1 MTKTPKVATLNSSK
15 DTVPVNLDSPEVGRQ
30 MFRVFF
36 RISQVWALSPDQ
48 EMGLLGVSRSQIDLL
63 KRDEPLSHGLSDDM
77 IKRLSCITRIY
88 AGLKVLLPIPE
99 RAAAWLRA
107 PDAVPV
113 FSGQAALDRLT
124 SGQAGDLMAVAE
136 YLESQ
141 LTGDFG

>member
-1 MTKTPKVATLNSSK
+1 MTKKPEVDILNSFK
-15 DTVPVNLDSPEVGRQ
+15 DTGPVDLDSLEVGRQ
-30 MFRVFF
+30 MLRVFF
-36 RISQVWALSPDQ
+36 RISQVWALSLDQ
-48 EMGLLGVSRSQIDLL
+48 EMGLLGASRSQIDLL
-63 KRDEPLSHGLSDDM
+63 KRDEPLSDGLPDDM
-77 IKRLSCITRIY
+77 IERLSCITRIY

-107 PDAVPV
+107 LDAIPV
-113 FSGQAALDRLT
+113 FSGQAALDRLA